1 MTTSTKNQIT
11 VQLQVPINIQ
21 VEVEGELTEES
32 ILDAVWDDMKGIGSS
47 QNSWSPSYGDIK
59 EVVRGACFYGETF
72 DEDVENGF
80 LIAHDG

>member
-32 ILDAVWDDMKGIGSS
+32 ILDAVWMDMKGIGSS
-47 QNSWSPSYGDIK
+47 RNTWSPSYGDIK
-59 EVVRGACFYGETF
+59 EVVRGACFDQSSF
-72 DEDVENGF
+72 VDDVNKGF
-80 LIAHDG
+80 LIAHS